1 MFTIS
6 NYECSSIL
14 LFVSINR
21 VLQGLGSYEAPMHLL
36 DTIGSSGVPSSR
48 ATECN
53 HHRVS
58 FSSMTD
64 PLWSMV
70 AGASQCVLLLVC
82 IFMFY
87 GLNDLQV

>member
-21 VLQGLGSYEAPMHLL
+21 ALRGIGSYEAPMQLL
-36 DTIGSSGVPSSR
+36 DTVRSSGGPSSR
-48 ATECN
+48 ATGYN

-64 PLWSMV
+64 PLRSIA
-70 AGASQCVLLLVC
+70 AGASQCVLLLVR
-82 IFMFY
+82 IF
-87 GLNDLQV
+87 VV